1 MSRLLPALHAAGWTV
16 AASVQARRS
25 DRPSWQR
32 TNFRGRTVSL
42 SGGIA
47 TAVGTLAGAASVG
60 GAPALAGAVAVTAAG
75 GLGALDDLTEREQ
88 DRGTKGLR
96 GHLGALAEGTVTT
109 GAIKLLGITAAS
121 LLAGTVLADARRR
134 TAGSTGSTASLALT
148 ALDSVTSGALVAG
161 TANLLNLL
169 DLRPGR
175 ALKAAILLGAPLAA
189 AGGPGA
195 GIGSAVVGAA
205 VAAAPTD
212 LAETTMLGDTG
223 ANALG
228 AALGVGLASHPHPAV
243 RLGALAVV
251 VAGTLA
257 SERVSFSRVIDATPA
272 LAWVDGLGRD
282 GAGR

>member
-47 TAVGTLAGAASVG
+47 TAVGTLAGTASVG

-75 GLGALDDLTEREQ
+75 GLGAFDDLTEREQ

-96 GHLGALAEGTVTT
+96 GHLGALAQGTVTT

-134 TAGSTGSTASLALT
+134 TSGASTPFVLT

-195 GIGSAVVGAA
+195 GIGSAVVGSA

>member
-32 TNFRGRTVSL
+32 NNFRGRTVSL

-47 TAVGTLAGAASVG
+47 TAVGTLAGTASVG

-75 GLGALDDLTEREQ
+75 GLGAFDDLTEREQ

-96 GHLGALAEGTVTT
+96 GHLGALAQGTVTT

-134 TAGSTGSTASLALT
+134 TSGASTPFVLT

-195 GIGSAVVGAA
+195 GIGSAVVGSA

>member
-1 MSRLLPALHAAGWTV
+1 V

-25 DRPSWQR
+25 DRPSWHR
-32 TNFRGRTVSL
+32 SNFRGRTVSL

-47 TAVGTLAGAASVG
+47 TAVGTLAGTASVG
-60 GAPALAGAVAVTAAG
+60 GAPALAGAVAVSAAG

-88 DRGTKGLR
+88 DRGIKGLR

-109 GAIKLLGITAAS
+109 GAVKLLGITAAS
-121 LLAGTVLADARRR
+121 LLAGSVLAGARRR
-134 TAGSTGSTASLALT
+134 APGGADSALLS
-148 ALDSVTSGALVAG
+148 ALDAATSGALVAG

-175 ALKAAILLGAPLAA
+175 ALKAAVLLGAPVAA

-282 GAGR
+282 GADR